1 VRGGHPD
8 IFLASS
14 DDDAHELAVQLIR
27 AFTEQDLPLLGL
39 GAPPTRTRDLL
50 RMVAHVH
57 GHPLNMSTFAK
68 SLGVSVTAIRKYLNF
83 FAQARMALELPSYQP
98 NLRKRLVKAPKL
110 YITDSGLLHAVL
122 GIESLHDLRGHPVL
136 GNSWEGFVI
145 QQVRAHL
152 DERHTLHYFRTQD
165 GSELDLII
173 VRGNRPMAAL
183 VITSTNAPKLSKG
196 NTWPLRPWVLRV
208 T

>member
-1 VRGGHPD
+1 
-8 IFLASS
+8 
-14 DDDAHELAVQLIR
+14 
-27 AFTEQDLPLLGL
+27 
-39 GAPPTRTRDLL
+39 
-50 RMVAHVH
+50 MVAHVH

-83 FAQARMALELPSYQP
+83 FNQAYMTFELPSYQA
-98 NLRKRLVKAPKL
+98 NLRKGLVKAPIL
-110 YITDSGLLHAVL
+110 YITDSGLLHALL

-196 NTWPLRPWVLRV
+196 NSLAFEAVGAARNLIV
-208 T
+208 TPSAADYPYREGIMVCSLSTLWDHLP